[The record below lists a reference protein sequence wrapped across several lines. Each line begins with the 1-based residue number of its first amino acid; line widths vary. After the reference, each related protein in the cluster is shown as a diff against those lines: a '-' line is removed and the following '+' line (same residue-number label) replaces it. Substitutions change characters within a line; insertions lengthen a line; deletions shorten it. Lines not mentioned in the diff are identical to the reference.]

1 MEKETV
7 TQVREAQGA
16 PGRIDVRRN
25 TPRHTVIKLTKI
37 KYKEKILKTGSGKQK
52 ITFKGIPVRF
62 SADFSAETLQARR
75 DLRKYLKK

>member
-37 KYKEKILKTGSGKQK
+37 KYKEKILKATREKQQ
-52 ITFKGIPVRF
+52 ITYKGNPIRLSV
-62 SADFSAETLQARR
+62 DFSAETVGQKGVA
-75 DLRKYLKK
+75 KYI